1 MKRKTLTMLLAVLL
15 VTCSSCS
22 GKKAE
27 ETSSINLNSSEQSS
41 NTESVAVSSEIP
53 KKESSEIQETVAP
66 ASSSSALPPSSSSS
80 KVSSIQVL
88 EDIKQLDNT
97 KIGWGP
103 GKVVDHKAP
112 SYALSSNELYR
123 DYDAIFVG
131 NDSKN
136 IYLTFDEGYEN
147 GYTAPILD
155 TLKNKD
161 VKAVFFVT
169 YDYVNRNPELVK
181 RMIDEGHI
189 LGNHSWSHPSMPSL
203 NEEKM
208 VNEVMRLH
216 NLVCEKFNY
225 EMKYF
230 RPPMGEFSKKSLAV
244 CKQLGYKSVFWSFA
258 YVDWNMDN
266 QPDEAKSLERVSS
279 AAHPGAIYLLHAV
292 SKTNSNILADVIDN
306 VRAQGYTFSEF
317 NL

>member
-1 MKRKTLTMLLAVLL
+1 MKRKILTLFLATLL

-22 GKKAE
+22 GEKAG
-27 ETSSINLNSSEQSS
+27 ETSSVIKSSSEQSS
-41 NTESVAVSSEIP
+41 KVESMVISSEIP
-53 KKESSEIQETVAP
+53 SRESSEIKETVV
-66 ASSSSALPPSSSSS
+66 PPSSSSS
-80 KVSSIQVL
+80 ELLQSSSSEVSSITVL

-103 GKVVDHKAP
+103 GLSVDHKAP
-112 SYALSSNELYR
+112 PYALSSNELYR
-123 DYDAIFVG
+123 DFDAIFVG
-131 NDSKN
+131 NNSKN

-155 TLKNKD
+155 TLKNKN

-181 RMIDEGHI
+181 RMISEGHI
-189 LGNHSWSHPSMPSL
+189 VGNHSWSHPSMPSL
-203 NEEKM
+203 SEEKM

-258 YVDWNMDN
+258 YVDWNVN
-266 QPDEAKSLERVSS
+266 AQPDETKSLERVTN
-279 AAHPGAIYLLHAV
+279 AVHPGAIYLLHAV
-292 SKTNSNILADVIDN
+292 SKTNTNILADFIDN
-306 VRAQGYTFSEF
+306 VRADGYTFSEF
-317 NL
+317 NM

>member
-1 MKRKTLTMLLAVLL
+1 MKRKILTLFLAALL

-22 GKKAE
+22 GKKTE
-27 ETSSINLNSSEQSS
+27 ETSSVIKSSSEQ
-41 NTESVAVSSEIP
+41 NLEVESAVVSSEVSQ
-53 KKESSEIQETVAP
+53 KESSEYKETVV
-66 ASSSSALPPSSSSS
+66 PPSSSSS
-80 KVSSIQVL
+80 SEASQSSSEISSIAVL
-88 EDIKQLDNT
+88 DDIKQLDNT
-97 KIGWGP
+97 KMGWGP

-112 SYALSSNELYR
+112 PYAVSSNELYR
-123 DYDAIFVG
+123 DYNAIFVG

-155 TLKNKD
+155 TLKSKN

-169 YDYVNRNPELVK
+169 YDYVNRNPKLVQ
-181 RMIDEGHI
+181 RMIDEGHV

-203 NEEKM
+203 TEEKM

-258 YVDWNMDN
+258 YVDWNVDN
-266 QPDEAKSLERVSS
+266 QPDEAKSLERIKN
-279 AAHPGAIYLLHAV
+279 ATHPGAIYLLHAV

-306 VRAQGYTFSEF
+306 IRAEGYTFSEF